1 MRCSRQMDLGG
12 YKGERSFSCSKTDGY
27 RRERERTHV
36 ILNVTI
42 CNRVLGIETD
52 RSRARGEKRGRERL
66 QLCVWEREF
75 D

>member
-1 MRCSRQMDLGG
+1 MRDHLVAAKQTGT
-12 YKGERSFSCSKTDGY
+12 GE
-27 RRERERTHV
+27 RERESTCD
-36 ILNVTI
+36 IECDSI